1 MLLGRRDLP
10 EETASKGSSGV
21 LEAKVETRRRAST
34 DGSDTKTNSNW
45 GVKEHGS
52 STQEGHS
59 QEGHAEEGAAQEGY
73 SQEGYSQEGHAEEGA
88 AQEGHSQEGPAEEG
102 HS

>member
-34 DGSDTKTNSNW
+34 DGSDTETNSNW

-59 QEGHAEEGAAQEGY
+59 QEGEKEGHSQEGHAEEGAAQEGY
-73 SQEGYSQEGHAEEGA
+73 SQEG
-88 AQEGHSQEGPAEEG
+88 HS
-102 HS
+102 

>member
-21 LEAKVETRRRAST
+21 FEAKVETRRRAST
-34 DGSDTKTNSNW
+34 DGSDTETNSNW

-59 QEGHAEEGAAQEGY
+59 QEGQEGHAEEGAAQEGY
-73 SQEGYSQEGHAEEGA
+73 SQEG
-88 AQEGHSQEGPAEEG
+88 HS
-102 HS
+102 